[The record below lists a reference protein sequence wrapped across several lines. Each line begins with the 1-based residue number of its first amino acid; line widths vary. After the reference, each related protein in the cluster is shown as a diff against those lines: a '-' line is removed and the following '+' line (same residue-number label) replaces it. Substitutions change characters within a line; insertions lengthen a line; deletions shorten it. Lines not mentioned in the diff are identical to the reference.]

1 MKLRHL
7 TYLAFI
13 LCIGTT
19 FAQQRIKNIHVEIE
33 YYLDEERPVK
43 LLNVADDPYQVNL
56 LSGAFRDLG
65 LQFNFRMEDE
75 LTSEDTYTLFSEV
88 SFFDL
93 RLNYQIGKV
102 GISWVLENLI
112 NYNST
117 SFAIEGS
124 QEREYGVIDTVI
136 FAHEAD
142 FMMSTAL
149 TYNF

>member
-7 TYLAFI
+7 TYLTFI

-33 YYLDEERPVK
+33 YYVDEERPVK
-43 LLNVADDPYQVNL
+43 LLNAADDPYQVNL
-56 LSGAFRDLG
+56 LSGAFKDLG
-65 LQFNFRMEDE
+65 LQLNFRMEDE